1 MSDMQMDDRLKDLE
15 WRLARA
21 EGRERAMRWVGIIS
35 LLCVLAL
42 LIAKPAVTQTK
53 GNVVKAPFQVVDARG
68 KVVLE
73 VDVDEQWPRLR
84 LFNLAGQPV
93 VTLYDS
99 QGGGLDLYDKEKRLS
114 VGLHATSQGGE
125 IGIYNNGS
133 LSIQNL
139 LNKHEV
145 RTVIQLGVEGYN
157 GKLEI
162 YDKAGKTVFSKP

>member
-1 MSDMQMDDRLKDLE
+1 MFHLDDRLKDLE
-15 WRLARA
+15 RRLARA
-21 EGRERAMRWVGIIS
+21 ESRERAMRWIGIVS

-53 GNVVKAPFQVVDARG
+53 GNVVKAPFQVVDGRG

-99 QGGGLDLYDKEKRLS
+99 QGGGLDLYDREKRLS
-114 VGLHATSQGGE
+114 VGLHATSEGGRVST
-125 IGIYNNGS
+125 YNNGGI
-133 LSIQNL
+133 SIHNL
-139 LNKHEV
+139 LNKREV
-145 RTVIQLGVEGYN
+145 RPVVTLQVDNYN

-162 YDKAGKTVFSKP
+162 HDKAGKTVFSKP